1 VRQQAAEAPRLVSEG
16 GGGMTILLVEDGD
29 LLRALTAQ
37 ILASGGYQVLTARH
51 GTEAL
56 ELARQFPAAIDLL
69 ITDVVMPGMLG
80 TELARRLVAERP
92 ELRVLLISGESE
104 ETFRRANGRTS
115 GHFLRK
121 PFIPEE
127 LLQRVRGLLGR

>member
-1 VRQQAAEAPRLVSEG
+1 
-16 GGGMTILLVEDGD
+16 MTILLVEDGD